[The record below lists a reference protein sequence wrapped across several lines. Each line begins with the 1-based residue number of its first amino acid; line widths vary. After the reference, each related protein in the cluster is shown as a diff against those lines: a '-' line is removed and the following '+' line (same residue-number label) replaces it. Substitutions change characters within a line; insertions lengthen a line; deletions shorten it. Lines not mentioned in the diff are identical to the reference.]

1 MFGVWLAFVLSWL
14 ITVYCLRTFFS
25 LSLSLSP
32 SPEATQIQGHFKQAL
47 LPPSPPPLRY
57 VYVPS
62 LLSQEDFF
70 SRAFLVSPT
79 AIRVRAFT
87 FIARRLQPSFSCVVD
102 VVVAVVVASHQ
113 ICQWVRNNDVYFAVF
128 VIVRCIFLLAGK
140 QLVPDISQASC
151 ITPLAC
157 AICAEEREAG
167 ATMEVHCFF
176 IRGFLNLGSLRPL
189 PPQQKTRGKKRF

>member
-1 MFGVWLAFVLSWL
+1 MVGICFVLAHHRLLSSH
-14 ITVYCLRTFFS
+14 VFFS
-25 LSLSLSP
+25 ISLSFSVPRGNSDPRPL
-32 SPEATQIQGHFKQAL
+32 QAGS
-47 LPPSPPPLRY
+47 SPPFP
-57 VYVPS
+57 
-62 LLSQEDFF
+62 
-70 SRAFLVSPT
+70 SPT